1 MERVASDLRVTCHIV
16 NDGAHNAA
24 MQNARIALQ
33 MFRRGKL
40 RLDHARFPHV
50 HMQAQTQRIFHAAN
64 ETVFRIGLFYFHNLD
79 YTLGMVNLRGRVT
92 KIFQQ
97 TFDSEPEYII
107 RAPGRVNLL
116 GEHVDYN
123 DGFVL
128 PAAIDRAVWVACSP
142 ASAPHSTL
150 VAVDL
155 NKRVSFSPETI
166 PLKTDL
172 AGNPLPHWAKYPAGV
187 AWALNE
193 AGYATPAINAVF
205 SSDVPRGS
213 GLSSSAAVEMGFG
226 SAWQASA
233 GWEAGAMTRAQIGQ
247 RAENHYVGVNCGI
260 MDQFASACGRR
271 DHALYLDCRSL
282 AWQIIPL
289 PNDIAIVIADTAVP
303 RSLSNSAYNERRSA
317 CEEAARLLGAK
328 SLRDVRAD
336 DFHRN
341 KNRLPELIARRAQHV
356 VDEIARTEQSVLLL
370 QQGNVKAFGRLMNEC
385 HDSLRDYYE
394 VSCPELDVMVNVARE
409 LDGCYGARLTGAGFG
424 GCTVNLVAQSEAE
437 AFGRAL
443 AHRYA
448 RETNKEPRVYICR
461 ATDGAGVV

>member
-1 MERVASDLRVTCHIV
+1 MIIYARGRELRSILREICDRDGYTLSMDTLRARVT
-16 NDGAHNAA
+16 
-24 MQNARIALQ
+24 QS
-33 MFRRGKL
+33 
-40 RLDHARFPHV
+40 
-50 HMQAQTQRIFHAAN
+50 
-64 ETVFRIGLFYFHNLD
+64 
-79 YTLGMVNLRGRVT
+79 
-92 KIFQQ
+92 FQQ
-97 TFDSEPEYII
+97 AFDAEPAFII

-142 ASAPHSTL
+142 SASPHSTL

-155 NKRVSFSPETI
+155 DERVAFSSETI
-166 PLKTDL
+166 LTKTDL
-172 AGNPLPHWAKYPAGV
+172 NRNPLPHWAKYPAGV

-193 AGYATPAINAVF
+193 AGYETPALNAVF
-205 SSDVPRGS
+205 TSDVPLGS

-226 SAWQASA
+226 SAWQAAA
-233 GWEAGAMTRAQIGQ
+233 GFEASGMTRARIGQ
-247 RAENHYVGVNCGI
+247 RAENEYVGVNCGI
-260 MDQFASACGRR
+260 MDQFASACGKR

-282 AWQIIPL
+282 EWQTIPL
-289 PNDIAIVIADTAVP
+289 PNDVAIVIADTSVP
-303 RSLSNSAYNERRSA
+303 RSLSDSAYNERRSA

-328 SLRDVRAD
+328 SLRDVRVD

-356 VDEIARTEQSVLLL
+356 VEEIQRAEQSVFLL

-394 VSCPELDVMVNVARE
+394 VSCPELDVMVNIARE

-424 GCTVNLVAQSEAE
+424 GCTVNLVAQSETD
-437 AFGRAL
+437 AFARAL
-443 AHRYA
+443 AYRYA
-448 RETNKEPRVYICR
+448 RETNKEPKVYICR
-461 ATDGAGVV
+461 ADDGAGVV